1 MGHFVASNG
10 ERAES
15 RLCRNLVDPTVI
27 VEKGHALVGRCRG
40 MVLSVRVKVSALII
54 HV

>member
-1 MGHFVASNG
+1 MGDFKASNG

-15 RLCRNLVDPTVI
+15 RLCRELVDSTII
-27 VEKGHALVGRCRG
+27 VEKGHALIGRGGG
-40 MVLSVRVKVSALII
+40 MVLSVRVEVSALII